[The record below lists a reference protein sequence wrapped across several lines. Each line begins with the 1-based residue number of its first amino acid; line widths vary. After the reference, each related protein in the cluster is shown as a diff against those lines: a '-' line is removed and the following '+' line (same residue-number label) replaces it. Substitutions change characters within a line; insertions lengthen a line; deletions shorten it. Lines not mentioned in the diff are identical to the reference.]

1 MISIRGECFMNNRLK
16 SKLVPYSIVA
26 FVVLTTLSVFQN
38 CSKVSFDPVDP
49 KLFEASSSN
58 PLYADGKMGE
68 SINLPELKLF
78 FVIDNSFTMS
88 TSNIK
93 LSDAF
98 NNLFNGSNAS
108 NLALFNTEITL
119 ISTAQNL
126 SGSPS
131 ADRRNPLVAELLTH
145 NYAGLQMRTPND
157 LNQQERQNSV
167 TGVIPGD
174 LVGYELN
181 QQANAFSGKDILFSP
196 ASVVGLKANVDG
208 TVLFE
213 TSIKKPQNAS
223 IDTLINEFRA
233 RMDLLNPNRNH
244 ITDGDVYGPAMS
256 NESGLCAMARLMKD
270 NSKFMKSSDIVSFI
284 LVSDEDDV
292 YNAGENCLDSF
303 KQVPKSGTF
312 VSGTCNY
319 TDTTINFKYNKTKVK
334 YSYTIPATTGTLA
347 TQAKCTITKENGFE
361 ISYNIAW
368 QDTVTTTSY
377 TYSTPLSY
385 YLEVHY
391 TQDNIPKVRYDGP
404 TSTTVAVDLTGKCN
418 QSNIS
423 QISGLPSNIAYD
435 ATHKPVCGTTT
446 TTPHTDTSHPERAVA
461 NGLSSKALFNNKATL
476 LTDSALVANGL
487 TADTV
492 AYSCN
497 DACLTKL
504 KTMIRAKDSRF
515 SGHPEYYFSG
525 EFKISK
531 YYFDDGAAAKIQ
543 DNITVSSQAACDS
556 YKSNATASGLK
567 INEDF
572 TAGSAGTSGTGASTG
587 NSDYTVDEPITSCST
602 LCSNTYFCKDKPA
615 GTTVSQALAS
625 ATGQPGF
632 ACTGFET
639 VDSGFVNFKSGGGGF
654 DGAYTCDTQCKDTNI
669 CPTSG
674 TMTVKDYVTQQKAL
688 EKKVV
693 TGCEAPK
700 TPGSTSFASE
710 PSTYKCPRGTI
721 SYTNQNQILPQE
733 AKSFVSGT
741 KDNGAVDKDLISFI
755 SGKTEEVFGDNKPFF
770 NFFVMTHEDA
780 TNGLL
785 REQQTE
791 GANYVKL
798 SDLMRTNGAK
808 SGVTSILSTN
818 YGDSLK
824 DLSEIIRIKVGRSIF
839 FPQVESWHMIRKV
852 WVNNYQMQQG
862 KDWTASG
869 GTVNFKDG
877 VKVERLDKVTIQF
890 Y

>member
-1 MISIRGECFMNNRLK
+1 MTNRLK

-26 FVVLTTLSVFQN
+26 FVVLTTFSVFQN

-119 ISTAQNL
+119 LSTAQNL
-126 SGSPS
+126 SGSAS
-131 ADRRNPLVAELLTH
+131 ADRNNSLVTELLKH

-157 LNQQERQNSV
+157 LNQQERQTTV

-181 QQANAFSGKDILFSP
+181 PKSNAFSGKDILFSP
-196 ASVVGLKANVDG
+196 ASVVGLKANSEG
-208 TVLFE
+208 TVQFE
-213 TSIKKPQNAS
+213 SSIKKPQNAS
-223 IDTLINEFRA
+223 IDTLINEFKA

-244 ITDGDVYGPAMS
+244 ITDSDVYGPAMS
-256 NESGLCAMARLMKD
+256 NESGLCTMARLMKD
-270 NSKFMKSSDIVSFI
+270 NSKFMKPSDIVSFI

-292 YNAGENCLDSF
+292 YNQGVNCLDSF
-303 KQVPKSGTF
+303 KQIPKPGTF

-319 TDTTINFKYNKTKVK
+319 TDTTINYKFNKTKIK
-334 YSYTIPATTGTLA
+334 YSYTIPATTATPGTP
-347 TQAKCTITKENGFE
+347 AKCTITKENGFE
-361 ISYNIAW
+361 ITYNIAW
-368 QDTVTTTSY
+368 QDTVETTTY

-385 YLEVHY
+385 YVEVHY

-404 TSTTVAVDLTGKCN
+404 TATTVTVDLTGKCN
-418 QSNIS
+418 QATIS

-435 ATHKPVCGTTT
+435 TTHKPVCGTTT
-446 TTPHTDTSHPERAVA
+446 TTTHVTTTHPERSVA
-461 NGLSSKALFNNKATL
+461 TGLSSKALFSNKATL
-476 LTDSALVANGL
+476 LTDAALATNGL

-497 DACLTKL
+497 EACLTKL
-504 KTMIRAKDSRF
+504 KAMIRSKDSRF
-515 SGHPEYYFSG
+515 TGHSEYYFSG
-525 EFKISK
+525 EFKIAK
-531 YYFDDGAAAKIQ
+531 YYYNDGNAAKIQ
-543 DNITVSSQAACDS
+543 DNVTVSSQAACDS
-556 YKSNATASGLK
+556 YKTSAMTSGLK

-572 TAGSAGTSGTGASTG
+572 TAGTTGTAGTAASTG
-587 NSDYTVDEPITSCST
+587 YSDYTVDEGITSCST

-615 GTTVSQALAS
+615 GTTVSQALTTL
-625 ATGQPGF
+625 TGKSDL

-639 VDSGFVNFKSGGGGF
+639 VESGFVNFKSGGGSF

-669 CPTSG
+669 CATSG
-674 TMTVKDYVTQQKAL
+674 TMTVRDYVAQQKLL

-693 TGCEAPK
+693 TSCEAPK
-700 TPGSTSFASE
+700 TPGSTTFANE
-710 PSTYKCPRGTI
+710 ASTYKCPRGTI

-733 AKSFVSGT
+733 SKTYVSGT
-741 KDNGAVDKDLISFI
+741 KDNGSVDKDLISFI
-755 SGKTEEVFGDNKPFF
+755 ADKSEEVFGDNKPFF
-770 NFFVMTHEDA
+770 NFFVMTHDDA
-780 TNGLL
+780 TGGRLQ
-785 REQQTE
+785 EQQAE
-791 GANYVKL
+791 GVNYVKL
-798 SDLMRTNGAK
+798 SDLMRTKGAK